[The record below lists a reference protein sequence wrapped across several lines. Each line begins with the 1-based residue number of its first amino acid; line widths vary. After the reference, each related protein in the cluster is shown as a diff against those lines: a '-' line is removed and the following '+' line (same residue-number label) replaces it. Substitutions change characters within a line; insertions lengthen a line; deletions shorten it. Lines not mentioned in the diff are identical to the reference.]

1 MADPALRW
9 SEADCND
16 AWTAVARYWNEDP
29 ASQGLGFVPAVSHYF
44 NAPEGW
50 DCGKMGSDPCGAG
63 PGSCGDISERGDV
76 DNPAGWMI
84 LQSFTTPHNPSG
96 HIRGFTWGKNP
107 GLYTYRGLFTL
118 RVDVCDNRRSKTKT
132 RTVSIQPIPSSCRC

>member
-9 SEADCND
+9 SEADCNE
-16 AWTAVARYWNEDP
+16 AWTAVVRYWNEDP

-63 PGSCGDISERGDV
+63 PGSCGDMNERGDV
-76 DNPAGWMI
+76 NNSAGWMI
-84 LQSFTTPHNPSG
+84 LQSFTTFHNVSG
-96 HIRGFTWGKNP
+96 EMQSFTLCKNSRS
-107 GLYTYRGLFTL
+107 YMYRGLLIL
-118 RVDVCDNRRSKTKT
+118 RLNICDNR
-132 RTVSIQPIPSSCRC
+132 

>member
-16 AWTAVARYWNEDP
+16 AWTAVVRYWNEDP

-63 PGSCGDISERGDV
+63 PGSCGDKNERGDV
-76 DNPAGWMI
+76 NNPAGWMI
-84 LQSFTTPHNPSG
+84 LQSFTTLHNVSG
-96 HIRGFTWGKNP
+96 EMRS
-107 GLYTYRGLFTL
+107 FTL
-118 RVDVCDNRRSKTKT
+118 CEKSRLYMDHWLLALHAYVGNNNRRETDT
-132 RTVSIQPIPSSCRC
+132 